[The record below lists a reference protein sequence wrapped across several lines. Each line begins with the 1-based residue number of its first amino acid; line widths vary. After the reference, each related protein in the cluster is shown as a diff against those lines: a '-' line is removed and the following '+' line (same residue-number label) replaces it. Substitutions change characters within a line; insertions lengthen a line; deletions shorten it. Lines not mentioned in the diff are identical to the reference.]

1 MSYLKIKFNNL
12 IQIFI
17 VICFCILNFF
27 QATEVLALTSFE
39 SHNFVSSAVKN
50 IGPAVVKIDTERLVE
65 RQQFD
70 PTLLDPL
77 LRDLLGEQGITP
89 ERERGQ
95 GSGVIIN
102 ENGLVL
108 TNAHVVERVDK
119 VSVTLADGSIRDGQ
133 VLGTD
138 VVTDLALVKIDEDAY
153 VGFAPLGNSEDL
165 EVGDWAIALG
175 TPYGLE
181 KTVTLG
187 IISSLHRDINSL
199 GFSDKRLDLIQT
211 DAAINPGNS
220 GGPLI
225 NSNGEVIG
233 INTLVRS
240 GPGAGLGF
248 AIPINLAKNVSDQ
261 LLKNGEVIHPYLGVQ
276 LISLNPRIAK
286 EHNKDPNSLVQLP
299 ERNGALIQSVI
310 PNSPAEKAGLRRGD
324 LVIAAENISIEE
336 PKALL
341 DEVEK
346 AHPDVFNLL
355 LQLLEDGR
363 LTDSKG
369 RTVDFKNT
377 LLIMTSN
384 IGSKVIEKGGGG
396 LGFEFS
402 GDSVEDSQYNRI
414 KSLVNEELKQYFRP
428 EFLNR
433 LDEIIVFR
441 QLTKNEVKE
450 IAEIMLQEVFIRLQ
464 DKGIKLN
471 VTDAFKERLVEE
483 GYNPSYGAR
492 PLRRAVMRLL
502 EDS

>member
-1 MSYLKIKFNNL
+1 MNFFKIKFIDLINIFLAVSICLINFSQNSVVFASSSFDNN
-12 IQIFI
+12 
-17 VICFCILNFF
+17 
-27 QATEVLALTSFE
+27 
-39 SHNFVSSAVKN
+39 NFVSEAVKSV
-50 IGPAVVKIDTERLVE
+50 GPAVVRIDTERLVE

-77 LRDLLGEQGITP
+77 LRDLLGEPGTSP
-89 ERERGQ
+89 DRERGQ
-95 GSGVIIN
+95 GSGVIIDQK
-102 ENGLVL
+102 GLVL
-108 TNAHVVERVDK
+108 TNAHVVERVDN
-119 VSVTLADGSIRDGQ
+119 VSVTLADGTNCDGK

-138 VVTDLALVKIDEDAY
+138 VVTDLALVKIEDSLNSS
-153 VGFAPLGNSEDL
+153 FAPLGNSEDL

-248 AIPINLAKNVSDQ
+248 AIPINLAKTVSDQ

-276 LISLNPRIAK
+276 LVSLNPKIAK
-286 EHNKDPNSLVQLP
+286 EHNNDPNSLVQLP
-299 ERNGALIQSVI
+299 ERSGALIQSII

-324 LVIAAENISIEE
+324 LVIAAENMSINE

-346 AHPDVFNLL
+346 AQIGKTFLL
-355 LQLLEDGR
+355 
-363 LTDSKG
+363 
-369 RTVDFKNT
+369 
-377 LLIMTSN
+377 N
-384 IGSKVIEKGGGG
+384 I
-396 LGFEFS
+396 LR
-402 GDSVEDSQYNRI
+402 DN
-414 KSLVNEELKQYFRP
+414 
-428 EFLNR
+428 
-433 LDEIIVFR
+433 
-441 QLTKNEVKE
+441 KE
-450 IAEIMLQEVFIRLQ
+450 IQIN
-464 DKGIKLN
+464 IKP
-471 VTDAFKERLVEE
+471 E
-483 GYNPSYGAR
+483 
-492 PLRRAVMRLL
+492 PLPGLT
-502 EDS
+502 

>member
-1 MSYLKIKFNNL
+1 MKFLKIKFINL

-17 VICFCILNFF
+17 IICFCILNFF
-27 QATEVLALTSFE
+27 QDVEVLALTSFE
-39 SHNFVSSAVKN
+39 SHNFVSSAVKD

-77 LRDLLGEQGITP
+77 LRDLLGEQGISP

-108 TNAHVVERVDK
+108 TNAHVVERVDN
-119 VSVTLADGSIRDGQ
+119 VSVTLADGSICDGE

-138 VVTDLALVKIDEDAY
+138 TVTDLALVKIDEDAY
-153 VGFAPLGNSEDL
+153 SGFAPLGNSEDL

-187 IISSLHRDINSL
+187 IVSSLHRDINSL

-248 AIPINLAKNVSDQ
+248 AIPINLAKSVSEQ
-261 LLKNGEVIHPYLGVQ
+261 LLKLSLIH
-276 LISLNPRIAK
+276 I
-286 EHNKDPNSLVQLP
+286 
-299 ERNGALIQSVI
+299 
-310 PNSPAEKAGLRRGD
+310 
-324 LVIAAENISIEE
+324 
-336 PKALL
+336 
-341 DEVEK
+341 
-346 AHPDVFNLL
+346 
-355 LQLLEDGR
+355 
-363 LTDSKG
+363 
-369 RTVDFKNT
+369 
-377 LLIMTSN
+377 
-384 IGSKVIEKGGGG
+384 
-396 LGFEFS
+396 
-402 GDSVEDSQYNRI
+402 
-414 KSLVNEELKQYFRP
+414 
-428 EFLNR
+428 
-433 LDEIIVFR
+433 
-441 QLTKNEVKE
+441 
-450 IAEIMLQEVFIRLQ
+450 
-464 DKGIKLN
+464 
-471 VTDAFKERLVEE
+471 
-483 GYNPSYGAR
+483 
-492 PLRRAVMRLL
+492 
-502 EDS
+502 

>member
-1 MSYLKIKFNNL
+1 MKSLKIKLINL

-17 VICFCILNFF
+17 TVCLVIFS
-27 QATEVLALTSFE
+27 QQTEVLALLSSE
-39 SHNFVSSAVKN
+39 NHNFVSSAVKN
-50 IGPAVVKIDTERLVE
+50 VGPAVVKIDTERLVE

-77 LRDLLGEQGITP
+77 LRDLLGEPAITP
-89 ERERGQ
+89 DKERSQ

-102 ENGLVL
+102 ETGLVL
-108 TNAHVVERVDK
+108 TNAHVVDRVDD
-119 VSVTLADGSIRDGQ
+119 VSVTLADGTICDGQ

-138 VVTDLALVKIDEDAY
+138 AVTDLALVKIKESTY
-153 VGFAPLGNSEDL
+153 SNFAPLGNSEDL

-187 IISSLHRDINSL
+187 IVSSLHRDINSL

-225 NSNGEVIG
+225 NSSGEVIG

-248 AIPINLAKNVSDQ
+248 AIPINLAKHVSDQ

-276 LISLNPRIAK
+276 LISLNPKIAK
-286 EHNKDPNSLVQLP
+286 EHNQDPNSLVQLP

-310 PNSPAEKAGLRRGD
+310 PNSPAERAGLRRGD
-324 LVIAAENISIEE
+324 LVIAAEDVSIEE

-346 AHPDVFNLL
+346 AEIGKIFLL
-355 LQLLEDGR
+355 NVLRD
-363 LTDSKG
+363 
-369 RTVDFKNT
+369 N
-377 LLIMTSN
+377 
-384 IGSKVIEKGGGG
+384 
-396 LGFEFS
+396 
-402 GDSVEDSQYNRI
+402 
-414 KSLVNEELKQYFRP
+414 
-428 EFLNR
+428 
-433 LDEIIVFR
+433 
-441 QLTKNEVKE
+441 KE
-450 IAEIMLQEVFIRLQ
+450 IQIN
-464 DKGIKLN
+464 IKP
-471 VTDAFKERLVEE
+471 E
-483 GYNPSYGAR
+483 
-492 PLRRAVMRLL
+492 PLPGLT
-502 EDS
+502 